1 MYQIAFNQ
9 VYLVTFGLLL
19 VLLIGTLMDHEPH
32 FLQHRLFRD
41 MVVSTMACTALEFIT
56 WIVDGRS
63 DRLGFFAMR
72 IANVVLFLM
81 NIVPLILWII
91 YVEAQIDQ
99 DRARL
104 RRIAWNLG
112 GVFAVN
118 GIIALSSLKTGF
130 YFFFDEAN
138 VYRRGALHW
147 VAVCLYLGLLA
158 YVVILPVVRRRAF
171 PARLRLPLIFFS
183 VPCVLGVGAQMAFYG
198 LNLAWAGAALS
209 LLVIY
214 TSIQNRILSTDYL
227 TGLYNRRQ
235 LDLFLRHSVK
245 GLRPPEKLALFM
257 LDIDKFK
264 AINDT
269 FGHPV
274 GDMALECTAA
284 ILRKTFHHQ
293 DFIARFAGDEF
304 AVALELTELG
314 DLESIERRLM
324 DKIDAFNREGA
335 YPFKLSISF
344 GAAVY
349 DPTTCGSVNA
359 LVEQADRAMYEM
371 KRLREGEAPVDVR
384 GPFRAGA

>member
-1 MYQIAFNQ
+1 MYQIAFYQ
-9 VYLVTFGLLL
+9 VYLVTFGLLI
-19 VLLIGTLMDHEPH
+19 VLLIGTFLDHEPH

-41 MVVSTMACTALEFIT
+41 MVISTMACTALEFFT
-56 WIVDGRS
+56 WLVDGRS
-63 DRLGFFAMR
+63 GQFAFFAMR
-72 IANVVLFLM
+72 IANVALFLM

-99 DRARL
+99 DRTRL
-104 RRIAWNLG
+104 RRIVWNLG

-130 YFFFDEAN
+130 YFFFDAAN

-147 VAVCLYLGLLA
+147 VAVCLYLGLLG
-158 YVVILPVVRRRAF
+158 YVVILPVVRRRAL
-171 PARLRLPLIFFS
+171 PARLRMPLIFFS
-183 VPCVLGVGAQMAFYG
+183 VPCILGVGAQMVVYG

-257 LDIDKFK
+257 MDIDKFK

-304 AVALELTELG
+304 AVALELKELE

-324 DKIDAFNREGA
+324 DKIDAFNREGV

-344 GAAVY
+344 GSAVY
-349 DPTTCGSVNA
+349 DPATCSSVTA
-359 LVEQADRAMYEM
+359 LVAEADRAMYEM
-371 KRLREGEAPVDVR
+371 KRFRERESPAGAR
-384 GPFRAGA
+384 GPFRPSA